1 MSDTELSRTKLKMAD
16 RSLRE
21 LGEGLIGLSQDQIDR
36 MDLPETLL
44 SAIRLYKEIRNLG
57 ARRRQWKTIGALLR
71 NMDREPIR
79 IALENIA
86 RGDRAQARR
95 HQRIERWRD
104 GVKAGNMALVEEI
117 VAACPAADR
126 QRLSQLARN
135 TVKEAEAGAGVK
147 ASRALF
153 RYLNEV
159 AGEL

>member
-1 MSDTELSRTKLKMAD
+1 MNDMELSRTQLKKAD
-16 RSLRE
+16 RNLRE
-21 LGEGLIGLSQDQIDR
+21 LGEGLIGLSQEQIDR

-44 SAIRLYKEIRNLG
+44 SAIRFYKEIRNLG

-71 NMDREPIR
+71 DMDCEPIR
-79 IALENIA
+79 AALENIA

-104 GVKAGNMALVEEI
+104 GVKAGNMALIEEI
-117 VAACPAADR
+117 AAVCPAADR

-135 TVKEAEAGAGVK
+135 AAKEAAAGTGVK

-153 RYLNEV
+153 RYLSDI
-159 AGEL
+159 AGD